1 MEKTKYEDLSDEELL
16 EKYRQGTPQI
26 MEYLLEKYKNLVRK
40 KANALF
46 LLGGDTDDLIQE
58 GMIGLFK
65 AIRDYDGTKG
75 GNFFGFAELCMNRQ
89 MYSAVE
95 AAARKKHGPL
105 NSYISLSEKEGGEQ
119 ESLLWNVQ
127 RENTLESPEDMLID
141 QENFEHLLA
150 SLHTSLSSMEKSVL
164 DAYLAG
170 MNYRQIAQ
178 KLGKSEKAIDNA
190 LQRIKSKTLKI
201 MDGNHF
207 R

>member
-1 MEKTKYEDLSDEELL
+1 MEKTKYENLSDEELL

-65 AIRDYDGTKG
+65 AIRDYDMNKG

-105 NSYISLSEKEGGEQ
+105 NSYISLSEKEGSEQ
-119 ESLLWNVQ
+119 ESILWNAQ
-127 RENTLESPEDMLID
+127 RENTSESPEDMLID

-150 SLHTSLSSMEKSVL
+150 SLQVSLSSLEKTVL
-164 DAYLAG
+164 DAHLSG

-178 KLGKSEKAIDNA
+178 KLGKSEKSIDNA
-190 LQRIKSKTLKI
+190 LQRIKTKTLKI

-207 R
+207 H